1 MKLDLSRAEWRK
13 SSRSGQTSNCVEV
26 AGNLPGG
33 VAVRDS
39 KRSAGPAL
47 MVSRTA
53 WHAFTAGIKAGQF
66 DVRLAT
72 ARRVRPPARR
82 PHEGPGRG
90 GGVRASSVF
99 LALNQP
105 RHMKMTQVERD

>member
-1 MKLDLSRAEWRK
+1 MKEDLSKAMWRK
-13 SSRSGQTSNCVEV
+13 SSRSGAVNNCVEV
-26 AGNLPGG
+26 ASNLPGG

-39 KRSAGPAL
+39 KRPAGPAL

-72 ARRVRPPARR
+72 ARPRAAARQAAAR
-82 PHEGPGRG
+82 E
-90 GGVRASSVF
+90 GGVSRW
-99 LALNQP
+99 
-105 RHMKMTQVERD
+105 H

>member
-1 MKLDLSRAEWRK
+1 MKEDLSKAAWRK
-13 SSRSGQTSNCVEV
+13 SSHSGQTSNCVEV

-39 KRSAGPAL
+39 KRPAGPVL

-72 ARRVRPPARR
+72 ARPRAAARQAAAR
-82 PHEGPGRG
+82 E
-90 GGVRASSVF
+90 GGV
-99 LALNQP
+99 LCW
-105 RHMKMTQVERD
+105 H

>member
-1 MKLDLSRAEWRK
+1 MKPDLSGAVWRR
-13 SSRSGQTSNCVEV
+13 SFRSGASDNCVEV
-26 AGNLPGG
+26 ASNLPGG

-39 KRSAGPAL
+39 KRPAGPAL

-72 ARRVRPPARR
+72 ARPRAAARQAAVR
-82 PHEGPGRG
+82 EGGRF
-90 GGVRASSVF
+90 A
-99 LALNQP
+99 LALSHP
-105 RHMKMTQVERD
+105 DA